1 MLSPPENDVKRD
13 ASKLTKQDKH
23 SSKCFKN
30 FTDSILKEAT
40 ISLLHFQGDN
50 EALKLANRNSEKKDI
65 HSLLHRS
72 PLKIAKDFA
81 FISEDAM
88 QSNAVLSVK

>member
-1 MLSPPENDVKRD
+1 MRN
-13 ASKLTKQDKH
+13 
-23 SSKCFKN
+23 
-30 FTDSILKEAT
+30 TDSILKEAT

-50 EALKLANRNSEKKDI
+50 RVFTLANRNSEKKDM

-81 FISEDAM
+81 FIFIF
-88 QSNAVLSVK
+88 AVNTELSVK

>member
-1 MLSPPENDVKRD
+1 MRN
-13 ASKLTKQDKH
+13 
-23 SSKCFKN
+23 
-30 FTDSILKEAT
+30 TDNVLKEAI

-50 EALKLANRNSEKKDI
+50 EVLTLANRNSQKKDI
-65 HSLLHRS
+65 YTLLHRS

-88 QSNAVLSVK
+88 QSNGDLRVK